1 MQDSKQIIPIISYW
15 NYIYYGDGSIS
26 IPNERM
32 LIELIRPGC
41 DPESVTFHWL
51 TENEIDRIPDRESQ
65 LIART
70 WSNSC
75 IVNMCTH
82 PTSIENPDGID
93 ETSSLIL
100 KLCSDNKLDC
110 REPLYHLAVARYINL
125 LFPEKLL
132 PNTNKLLTHSQTL
145 NNNFRK
151 KEWEGFSEL
160 AEKAEIEESS
170 SDAKSLL
177 GRRYI
182 HSSELEQRFP
192 DYKLANEYLDDFY
205 SYCLYGKEDLVL
217 AFLGGLR
224 DRLVNFNQNTKIDII
239 SKQCPFCELWFD
251 VTNFSNGKVRY
262 FCDKDVCKTKYE
274 RLRKPKKRGGSG
286 RQQNPG
292 KKGYCEK
299 CGKRRLLY
307 EERSCNECLNR

>member
-1 MQDSKQIIPIISYW
+1 MQDSKQIISIISSR
-15 NYIYYGDGSIS
+15 NYIYYMDGSIT
-26 IPNERM
+26 IPNEQM
-32 LIELIRPGC
+32 LIELLRPGC
-41 DPESVTFHWL
+41 DPELATVQWL
-51 TENEIDRIPDRESQ
+51 AEDEIDKIPDRESHSI
-65 LIART
+65 LRK
-70 WSNSC
+70 WSNSS
-75 IVNMCTH
+75 IVNMCTY
-82 PTSIENPDGID
+82 PISIENPYEID

-110 REPLYHLAVARYINL
+110 REPLYHLAVTRYINL

-132 PNTNKLLTHSQTL
+132 PNAKKILTHFQTL

-151 KEWEGFSEL
+151 KEWVGFSEL

-170 SDAKSLL
+170 SDAKQLL

-182 HSSELEQRFP
+182 HSSELEQRFS
-192 DYKLANEYLDDFY
+192 DFKLANDYLDDFY

-217 AFLGGLR
+217 AFFGGLR
-224 DRLVNFNQNTKIDII
+224 DRLVNFKQNTKIDII
-239 SKQCPFCELWFD
+239 SKQCPFCKLWFD
-251 VTNFSNGKVRY
+251 VTNFGNGKIRY

-274 RLRKPKKRGGSG
+274 RLRKPKKRGGNSS
-286 RQQNPG
+286 QQNPR

-307 EERSCNECLNR
+307 EELSCDECLNR